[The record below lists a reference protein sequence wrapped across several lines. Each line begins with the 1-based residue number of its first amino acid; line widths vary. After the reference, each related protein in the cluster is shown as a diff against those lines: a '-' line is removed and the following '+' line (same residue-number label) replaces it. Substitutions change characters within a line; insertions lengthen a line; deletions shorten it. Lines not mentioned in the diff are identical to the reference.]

1 MTGSHGMLGSE
12 FSKIGRRL
20 GYEMSEWT
28 RLELELEKPTEGIL
42 RLKELRPDAVIHCAA
57 ETNVDLCEND
67 RERILRV
74 NAEAPALLAEAAQ
87 EIGAHFVFVSTSGLF
102 DGNKESAYHEGDMPN
117 PLTRYGASKLEGEKR
132 VSNANAGALILRAGW
147 LFGGLLEMKK
157 NFVGARLREAEEK
170 KVIYSAIDKRGTPT
184 WTRDFVEGA
193 FDCLRKGIKGVVHLA
208 NSGEAT
214 RFEYVK
220 EIIQLTGQ
228 KTTVEGV
235 DSERFQRSAPVPKN
249 EALASIRVYGSGCS
263 LRRPWQHAL
272 EEYLN
277 LRNK

>member
-1 MTGSHGMLGSE
+1 MLGSE
-12 FSKIGRRL
+12 FLKMGRSL
-20 GYEMSEWT
+20 GYEMSGWT
-28 RLELELEKPTEGIL
+28 RQDLELEKPTEGIL
-42 RLKELRPDAVIHCAA
+42 RLKELRPGAVIHCAA

-67 RERILRV
+67 PDRILRV
-74 NAEAPALLAEAAQ
+74 NAETSGLLAETAQ
-87 EIGAHFVFVSTSGLF
+87 GLGAHFVFVSTSGLF
-102 DGNKESAYHEGDMPN
+102 DGKKESAYHEGDLPN

-132 VSNANAGALILRAGW
+132 VCNAHAGALILRAGW

-170 KVIYSAIDKRGTPT
+170 KVIYSAIDKRGSPT
-184 WTRDFVEGA
+184 WTRDFVGGA
-193 FDCLRKGIKGVVHLA
+193 FDYLRDGIKGVVHMA

-235 DSERFQRSAPVPKN
+235 DSERFKRSAPVPAN
-249 EALASIRVYGSGCS
+249 EALASIRVYGAGGSI
-263 LRRPWQHAL
+263 RRPWQDAL
-272 EEYLN
+272 EEYLHS
-277 LRNK
+277 RIKQETRC

>member
-1 MTGSHGMLGSE
+1 MLGSE
-12 FSKIGRRL
+12 FLKMGRRL
-20 GYEMSEWT
+20 GYEMSGWT
-28 RLELELEKPTEGIL
+28 RLDLELEKPTEGIL

-67 RERILRV
+67 RDRILRV
-74 NAEAPALLAEAAQ
+74 NAETSGLLAETAQ
-87 EIGAHFVFVSTSGLF
+87 ELGAHFVFVSTSGLF
-102 DGNKESAYHEGDMPN
+102 DGNKESAYHEGDLPN
-117 PLTRYGASKLEGEKR
+117 PLTRYGASKFEGEKR
-132 VSNANAGALILRAGW
+132 VCNAHAGALILRAGW

-157 NFVGARLREAEEK
+157 NFVGARLREAEGK
-170 KVIYSAIDKRGTPT
+170 KVIYSAIDKKGSPT
-184 WTRDFVEGA
+184 WTQDFVEDA
-193 FDCLRKGIKGVVHLA
+193 FDLLRRETKGIVHLA

-214 RFEYVK
+214 RFEYVR
-220 EIIQLTGQ
+220 EIMRLTGQ
-228 KTTVEGV
+228 NTIVEGV
-235 DSERFQRSAPVPKN
+235 YSERFQRSAPVPKN

>member
-1 MTGSHGMLGSE
+1 MLGSE
-12 FSKIGRRL
+12 FLKMGRSL
-20 GYEMSEWT
+20 GYEMSGWT
-28 RLELELEKPTEGIL
+28 RQDLELEKPTEGIL
-42 RLKELRPDAVIHCAA
+42 RLKELRPGAVIHCAA

-67 RERILRV
+67 PDRILRV
-74 NAEAPALLAEAAQ
+74 NAETSGLLAETAQ
-87 EIGAHFVFVSTSGLF
+87 GLGAHFVFVSTSGLF
-102 DGNKESAYHEGDMPN
+102 DGKKESAYHEGDLPN

-132 VSNANAGALILRAGW
+132 VCNAHAGALILRAGW

-170 KVIYSAIDKRGTPT
+170 KVIYSAIDKRGSPT
-184 WTRDFVEGA
+184 WTRDFVGGA
-193 FDCLRKGIKGVVHLA
+193 FDYLRDGIKGVVHMA

-235 DSERFQRSAPVPKN
+235 DSERFKRSAPVPAN
-249 EALASIRVYGSGCS
+249 EALASIRVYGAGGSI
-263 LRRPWQHAL
+263 RRPWQDAL
-272 EEYLN
+272 EEYLPS
-277 LRNK
+277 RIKQETRC